1 MNARSPQRSSRP
13 SAFVALTVLW
23 CCLLL
28 GAANAEDVDF
38 YRDLYPIL
46 KSNCIA
52 CHNKTTTKG
61 GLNMESPEAI
71 RKGGESG
78 EGVIARKSAESLVF
92 QAAARVGD
100 VEMPPKG
107 NKTGALNLT
116 PVQLA
121 LFKSWIDQGAK
132 DSVKQAREVTW
143 RRLTPGVHPIYAV
156 AMTRDGR
163 YAACGRANQ
172 VFVHD
177 LATRQVITRLSDPS
191 LDSREPTPTSGVA
204 HLSLV
209 QALAFSPD
217 GMRLASGSYRE
228 LKIWR
233 REEVPATRRERN
245 REVSPILSTLSP
257 DGSKLLAVDARG
269 VAWLTETSSGKTI
282 KTITNPRLTNLSLI
296 RLSPDAT
303 KLAIQGKDGTLSL
316 VSLDNGQVIA
326 SKGAVPALSALT
338 WTRDGKAIVTGGD
351 DPVAKLWPLPETGKT
366 ELAVAREYPG
376 SGGAISA
383 IVTGTDLL
391 FAASTDG
398 KIRSWNINDAKPA
411 LELPAA
417 GVVALDVSSDGKRL
431 ASGRADGIV
440 EVWDLTT
447 SKSLATLSGNL
458 ETAASLATLDETIAT
473 QALEIA
479 FQNQEAGRIDGQ
491 NKGLAE
497 LLKKANDTIANV
509 KKDLGDKRN
518 ALKQANEAKEAATK
532 TVAEAQ
538 SKVAAV
544 PKDKPDA
551 ALEASLKDAQDKLTA
566 AATAEKGAL
575 AAVAAREIHLK
586 DAEAEAQN
594 YTAAAAKNASL
605 IKSANE
611 AAAQAKT
618 AQDKAAAR
626 SAEIR
631 KTLAERKSQ
640 PLAVRFSADSRSV
653 AAVMNDGSVSVWA
666 IASGLPVGQVSCQG
680 ATALASF
687 GSAGEDGFIASGGDG
702 STTLVGAS
710 SRWVL
715 ERTIGGGSIDSPFA
729 DRVNALRF
737 SPDGKTLAAGSGEP
751 TRSGDISLWDIA
763 SGRMIAEWKERH
775 SDAILSLDFS
785 PDGKCLASG
794 GADKLARVTDIA
806 TGQVVNLLEGHT
818 HHVSGVSFRA
828 DGRVLATSGGDGT
841 VVIWDMISGERKRK
855 IEGWS
860 KEVTSLQFLGATN
873 QILAS
878 SGDNQVR
885 IVDDNGGQV
894 RAIANRPDFM
904 QAAAAAS
911 TADVMAAGGEDG
923 LFRVWTRSSGQ
934 ELATFGVES
943 NSKSP

>member
-1 MNARSPQRSSRP
+1 MNARLSRRSGRSP
-13 SAFVALTVLW
+13 ALVALPVLW
-23 CCLLL
+23 CCLLQNP
-28 GAANAEDVDF
+28 ANAQDVDF

-143 RRLTPGVHPIYAV
+143 RRLPPGVHPIYAV

-245 REVSPILSTLSP
+245 PNVSPILSTLSP

-282 KTITNPRLTNLSLI
+282 KTITNPRLTNLFLI

-303 KLAIQGKDGTLSL
+303 KLAIQGKDGSLSL
-316 VSLDNGQVIA
+316 VSLDTGHVIA
-326 SKGAVPALSALT
+326 SKGAVPVLRALI

-351 DPVAKLWPLPETGKT
+351 DPVAKLWPVPETGKT

-376 SGGAISA
+376 SGGAVSA
-383 IVTGTDLL
+383 IRAGTDLL

-398 KIRSWNINDAKPA
+398 KIRSWNIHDAKPA
-411 LELPAA
+411 AELPAP
-417 GVVALDVSSDGKRL
+417 GVISLDLSTDGKRL
-431 ASGRADGIV
+431 ATGRADGIV

-447 SKSLATLSGNL
+447 SKPLAALSGDL
-458 ETAASLATLDETIAT
+458 ETATRLAALDETIAG

-479 FQNQEAGRIDGQ
+479 FHNQEAGRIDGQ

-518 ALKQANEAKEAATK
+518 ALKQAADAREAAAK
-532 TVAEAQ
+532 TAAE
-538 SKVAAV
+538 S
-544 PKDKPDA
+544 
-551 ALEASLKDAQDKLTA
+551 ASLKEAQDKLA
-566 AATAEKGAL
+566 AAMVAEKVAL
-575 AAVAAREIHLK
+575 SAVAAREIHLK

-611 AAAQAKT
+611 VAAQAKT

-653 AAVMNDGSVSVWA
+653 AAVMNDGALRVWA

-702 STTLVGAS
+702 STTLIGTS

-715 ERTIGGGSIDSPFA
+715 ERTIGAGSLDSPFA

-751 TRSGDISLWDIA
+751 TRSGDINLWDIA

-785 PDGKCLASG
+785 PDGKRLASG

-806 TGQVVNLLEGHT
+806 TGQVVNHLEGHT

-894 RAIANRPDFM
+894 RAIANLPDFM

-934 ELATFGVES
+934 ELAIFGVES